1 VGKVLAATAIATAT
15 AGLLSCSAPPSRGSD
30 PPGSLAYES
39 PSPVSTPL
47 PPPAGYAA
55 LPPASASNDQ
65 SVNAAEVAQL
75 GWHTSPRWAAIKGK
89 DALLDCD
96 AACRDPRAK
105 FKAAKSKAKKVGV
118 ENLSEGDVK
127 GLSPAQLKEL
137 RGY

>member
-1 VGKVLAATAIATAT
+1 V
-15 AGLLSCSAPPSRGSD
+15 
-30 PPGSLAYES
+30 
-39 PSPVSTPL
+39 
-47 PPPAGYAA
+47 GYAA
-55 LPPASASNDQ
+55 APSSSLSNDQ
-65 SVNAAEVAQL
+65 SVNAAKAAQL
-75 GWHTSPRWAAIKGK
+75 GWHASPRWAAIKGK

-96 AACRDPRAK
+96 ATCRDPRAK